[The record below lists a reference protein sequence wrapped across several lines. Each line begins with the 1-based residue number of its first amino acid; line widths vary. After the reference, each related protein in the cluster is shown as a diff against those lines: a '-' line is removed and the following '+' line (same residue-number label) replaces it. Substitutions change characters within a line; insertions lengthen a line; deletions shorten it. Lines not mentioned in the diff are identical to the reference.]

1 MSERPRQLRAILP
14 NNLNRELSWL
24 DFNARVL
31 SLAEDPRVPLLE
43 RARFLAI
50 CSQNLD
56 EFFQVRVGGLKA
68 QLSAGEGATSAAG
81 LTPQSQL
88 SDIRPR
94 VEELVA
100 RSAQAFDGSIVP
112 ALADSGV
119 SIVAYDA
126 LDMAER
132 DYVATLFADQ
142 IFPVLTPLA
151 VDPAHPF
158 PYISNLS
165 LNLAVV
171 IAAEGREP
179 RIARIKVPGSLPRFI
194 PLLGAK
200 TGGRFVPIEQVIKA
214 HLDTLFTGMEVAG
227 AYFFRVTRNADIAL
241 EDEAEDLLAAVE
253 EVLRLR
259 RRSPHAVRLEIDAT
273 MPTTVRDLLLDELD
287 LEPEDV
293 YVVPG
298 TLDLSSL
305 WSMYALR
312 RPELKFDPWIPVT
325 PPRLVS
331 TDPDRPTDFFRV
343 LMGGDILLH
352 HPYDSFAASLEAFID
367 QAARDPQVMAIKQTI
382 YRTSGGES
390 RIVKSLVRAAESG
403 KQVVVVVEVTAR
415 FDEAANIAWARA
427 LEEAGAH
434 VVYGIVGFKTHA
446 KLLLVVRREEGGL
459 RRYTH
464 ASTGNYNPKTAE
476 LYEDVGLLSADLALG
491 ADVAEVFNYLTGYSK
506 QSEYDRLLVS
516 PVGLRRKLLELIAAQ
531 ANPTGEIVIKV
542 NHLVDPE
549 VIGALEAASQ
559 AGAKIDLI
567 VRGMCCLR
575 PGVPDVSDR
584 IRVRSIVGRFLEH
597 SRIYRFGPPGN
608 GAAYFIGSAD
618 LMTRNLDRRVESLV
632 PVNDI
637 ALQSRLED
645 ILNVNLTYDAL
656 AWTLEANGRW
666 RKLISDDTAS
676 QRRFQEL
683 ALMRAQRQAEP
694 VA

>member
-1 MSERPRQLRAILP
+1 VPD
-14 NNLNRELSWL
+14 NLNRELSWL

-31 SLAEDPRVPLLE
+31 ALAEDPKVPLLE

-50 CSQNLD
+50 CAQNLD

-68 QLSAGEGATSAAG
+68 QVAAGEGATAAG
-81 LTPQSQL
+81 LTPQSHL
-88 SDIRPR
+88 HDIRPR
-94 VEELVA
+94 VEELVD

-112 ALADSGV
+112 ALAEVDV
-119 SIVAYDA
+119 AIVNFDT
-126 LDMAER
+126 LDQAER
-132 DYVATLFADQ
+132 DYVGTVFADQ

-171 IAAEGREP
+171 IAVEGDEP

-194 PLLGAK
+194 PTIGTRAASA
-200 TGGRFVPIEQVIKA
+200 GRFVPLEQVIKA
-214 HLDTLFTGMEVAG
+214 HLHSLFPGMDVAG
-227 AYFFRVTRNADIAL
+227 AHFFRVTRNADIAL

-259 RRSPHAVRLEIDAT
+259 RRSPHAVRLEIDAS
-273 MPTTVRDLLLDELD
+273 MPATVRDLLLDELEI
-287 LEPEDV
+287 EPEDV
-293 YVVPG
+293 YLVPG

-305 WSMYALR
+305 WSVYALR

-325 PPRLVS
+325 PPRLIP
-331 TDPDRPTDFFRV
+331 TDPDRPVDFFRV
-343 LMGGDILLH
+343 LMGGDVLLH
-352 HPYDSFAASLEAFID
+352 HPYDSFAASLEKFID

-390 RIVKSLVRAAESG
+390 RIVKSLVRAAEAG

-415 FDEAANIAWARA
+415 FDEAANIKWARA

-434 VVYGIVGFKTHA
+434 VVYGIVGLKTHA

-476 LYEDVGLLSADLALG
+476 LYEDVGLLSADHALG

-506 QSEYDRLLVS
+506 QSDYDRLLVS
-516 PVGLRRKLLELIAAQ
+516 PVSLRRKLLELIHGQ
-531 ANPTGEIVIKV
+531 ARPGGEIVIKV

-549 VIGALEAASQ
+549 IIAALESASQ
-559 AGAKIDLI
+559 SGGQIDLI

-575 PGVPDVSDR
+575 PGIPGTSDR
-584 IRVRSIVGRFLEH
+584 IRVRSIIGRYLEH
-597 SRIYRFGPPGN
+597 SRIYRFGPPGD
-608 GAAYFIGSAD
+608 GAKYFLGSAD

-632 PVNDI
+632 PVNDT
-637 ALQSRLED
+637 ALQARLEE
-645 ILNVNLTYDAL
+645 ILTVNLTHDAI
-656 AWTLEANGRW
+656 AWRLEPDGRW
-666 RKLISDDTAS
+666 RKLPADDISS

-683 ALMRAQRQAEP
+683 AQARAQRQAEP